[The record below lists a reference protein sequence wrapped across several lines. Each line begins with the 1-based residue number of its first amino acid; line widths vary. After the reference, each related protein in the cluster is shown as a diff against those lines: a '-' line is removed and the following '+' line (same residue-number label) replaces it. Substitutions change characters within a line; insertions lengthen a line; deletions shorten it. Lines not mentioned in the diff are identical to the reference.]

1 MGSCSKIFPYYNIQE
16 KIKIRSESEK
26 DQNSKSERSSKEEK
40 DYKKWGAEIERKI
53 RQEAQ
58 EKGIDLTPEQIE
70 KVRDR
75 RLKKLRKK
83 MADKQKENKQAPDQ
97 SEPPKEKPEKSSSIT
112 SPKPVTLP
120 VAKTPIQDCFL
131 EFVRFRLWLSL
142 VNFSS
147 RIHQKS
153 PSHDSILMSPKQAH
167 SIETKSLISPKKESP
182 KVSSSSNVASST
194 PSEKKS
200 SSSSSGDT
208 KNKEK
213 VSPVILP
220 KLDGIL
226 TPKREKKES
235 SDSLLSPDDHE
246 KKGKN
251 FNSIKFC
258 ILDHRNLDSFYQK
271 IKISAKKKIK
281 SSSSDHPPSG
291 KSESGSSQEKIKK
304 KEKVNLKIMEHS
316 FLDTGNGD
324 IFSQKK
330 KQKQDAKAGFHF
342 FYHDVID
349 NDLWSM
355 TSLGDDLILSAIFK
369 TTQIRPMLKSSVEF
383 AKKN

>member
-1 MGSCSKIFPYYNIQE
+1 
-16 KIKIRSESEK
+16 
-26 DQNSKSERSSKEEK
+26 
-40 DYKKWGAEIERKI
+40 
-53 RQEAQ
+53 
-58 EKGIDLTPEQIE
+58 
-70 KVRDR
+70 
-75 RLKKLRKK
+75 

-97 SEPPKEKPEKSSSIT
+97 SEPTKSEKSEKSSSIT

-120 VAKTPIQDCFL
+120 VAKTPIQACFL
-131 EFVRFRLWLSL
+131 ECTIRQSDFDGQGGLSL

-147 RIHQKS
+147 RIHKKS

-182 KVSSSSNVASST
+182 KVSSSSNVMTSSSSSST

-200 SSSSSGDT
+200 SSSSSDT

-251 FNSIKFC
+251 FNPRKF
-258 ILDHRNLDSFYQK
+258 SF
-271 IKISAKKKIK
+271 SR
-281 SSSSDHPPSG
+281 PS
-291 KSESGSSQEKIKK
+291 
-304 KEKVNLKIMEHS
+304 
-316 FLDTGNGD
+316 
-324 IFSQKK
+324 
-330 KQKQDAKAGFHF
+330 
-342 FYHDVID
+342 
-349 NDLWSM
+349 
-355 TSLGDDLILSAIFK
+355 
-369 TTQIRPMLKSSVEF
+369 
-383 AKKN
+383 

>member
-1 MGSCSKIFPYYNIQE
+1 M
-16 KIKIRSESEK
+16 
-26 DQNSKSERSSKEEK
+26 
-40 DYKKWGAEIERKI
+40 
-53 RQEAQ
+53 
-58 EKGIDLTPEQIE
+58 TPEQIE

-97 SEPPKEKPEKSSSIT
+97 SEPTKEKPEKSSSIT

-120 VAKTPIQDCFL
+120 VAKTPIQACFL
-131 EFVRFRLWLSL
+131 DFCTISPILVDRGLSL
-142 VNFSS
+142 ANFSS
-147 RIHQKS
+147 RIHKKS

-251 FNSIKFC
+251 F
-258 ILDHRNLDSFYQK
+258 
-271 IKISAKKKIK
+271 
-281 SSSSDHPPSG
+281 
-291 KSESGSSQEKIKK
+291 
-304 KEKVNLKIMEHS
+304 
-316 FLDTGNGD
+316 
-324 IFSQKK
+324 
-330 KQKQDAKAGFHF
+330 
-342 FYHDVID
+342 
-349 NDLWSM
+349 
-355 TSLGDDLILSAIFK
+355 
-369 TTQIRPMLKSSVEF
+369 IR
-383 AKKN
+383 